1 MSVMPLFNPFF
12 LLASGPFSGLQHS
25 FGNLL
30 LMIFGLVA
38 MVSLAVTVIH
48 VIQGEKESAK
58 KALRWLVV
66 TAVGFI
72 LLIVLRD
79 L

>member
-1 MSVMPLFNPFF
+1 MRIFCVLSSVYLSSSPF
-12 LLASGPFSGLQHS
+12 ASLQYS
-25 FGNLL
+25 FGTLL
-30 LMIFGLVA
+30 LLIFGLVA

-48 VIQGEKESAK
+48 VMQGERESAK
-58 KALRWLVV
+58 KALRWLIV

-72 LLIVLRD
+72 LIWILRK